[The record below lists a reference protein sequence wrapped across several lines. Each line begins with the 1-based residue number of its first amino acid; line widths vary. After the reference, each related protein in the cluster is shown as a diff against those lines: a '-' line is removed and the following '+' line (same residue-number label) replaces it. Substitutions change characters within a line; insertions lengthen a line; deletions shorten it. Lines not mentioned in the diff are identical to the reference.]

1 MNKSLNRRKAAD
13 DKAKYA
19 SNSVYLTSLFI
30 GATSLLYILTCGNI
44 ISINDGVNML
54 LTVILIL
61 SLLICVLLAVR
72 NIVRLVWLPLIFI
85 GSVVGL
91 FLIWIGFCFICT
103 RFIDLDKPCTI
114 HSPFFRW
121 CSNVCLDF
129 VMTFFR
135 IDVEITGAELL
146 PKDKFMLAGNHRSVF
161 DPMIA
166 MLYLSSYNM
175 GFVAKKEVCIYP
187 IFNRLMHKCFCLPLD
202 RSSLKSEA
210 RTIKAAANLI
220 KSQTASIGI
229 YPEGQRN
236 TDDEMLPFMTGAFSL
251 AKKADC
257 PIVVTLIKGTDK
269 IIKNFFTLRRSK
281 VRMEYAAV
289 IDRETVRCSSTAQ
302 LSEAT
307 REMLTVMYLKQ

>member
-1 MNKSLNRRKAAD
+1 
-13 DKAKYA
+13 
-19 SNSVYLTSLFI
+19 
-30 GATSLLYILTCGNI
+30 
-44 ISINDGVNML
+44 ML

-61 SLLICVLLAVR
+61 SILICVLLAVR

-85 GSVVGL
+85 GSVAGL
-91 FLIWIGFCFICT
+91 FLLWIVFCFICT
-103 RFIDLDKPCTI
+103 RTIDLNKPCTI

-121 CSNVCLDF
+121 CSNVCLGF
-129 VMTFFR
+129 VMSFFR
-135 IDVEITGAELL
+135 IDVEIIGEELL
-146 PKDKFMLAGNHRSVF
+146 PKHKFMLAGNHRSVF

-166 MLYLSSYNM
+166 MFFLSRYNM
-175 GFVAKKEVCIYP
+175 GFIAKKEVCVYP

-210 RTIKAAANLI
+210 RTIKAAADLI

-236 TDDEMLPFMTGAFSL
+236 TSDEMLPFMTGAFSL

-257 PIVVTLIKGTDK
+257 PIVITMIKGTDK
-269 IIKNFFTLRRSK
+269 IIKNFFAFRRSK
-281 VRMEYAAV
+281 VCMEYVAV

-302 LSEAT
+302 LSDIT
-307 REMLTVMYLKQ
+307 SKTLTAMHLQ